1 MKQQVRDILFDST
14 SFDKDDIFS
23 SVRIDANIHQLSSD
37 DLFDNSVF
45 DVIDSEFKLDKDAI
59 SKKYRKTIRISDSLK
74 IVVANLN
81 EELKDKTIE
90 LKGSKLTLTIDS
102 KYKEK
107 VKSLIKSGRENV

>member
-1 MKQQVRDILFDST
+1 MTEYQGADEIDGIIST
-14 SFDKDDIFS
+14 IEES
-23 SVRIDANIHQLSSD
+23 
-37 DLFDNSVF
+37 
-45 DVIDSEFKLDKDAI
+45 FKLI
-59 SKKYRKTIRISDSLK
+59 SIDGKTIRISDSLK